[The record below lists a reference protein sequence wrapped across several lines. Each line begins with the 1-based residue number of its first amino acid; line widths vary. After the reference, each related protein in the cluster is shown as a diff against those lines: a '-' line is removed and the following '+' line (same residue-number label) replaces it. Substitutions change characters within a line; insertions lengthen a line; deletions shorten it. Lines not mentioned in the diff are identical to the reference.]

1 MLESLAVN
9 QPPILPAHR
18 QILAT
23 QPAPPGW
30 IACYVAS
37 IERDIKEADVIRIP
51 IILWAT
57 VRFEEDGEDYEEVR
71 HFIADSE
78 GGIMDFM
85 DLEFPFLCVVEPSGD
100 FDKITRAALAEYNA
114 EQQRK
119 ETRDSFIS

>member
-1 MLESLAVN
+1 MLESLAVS
-9 QPPILPAHR
+9 QPPSLPAHR
-18 QILAT
+18 QILST

-30 IACYVAS
+30 IACYVAA
-37 IERDIKEADVIRIP
+37 IETDLKEADVIRIP

-85 DLEFPFLCVVEPSGD
+85 DLEFPFLCVVEPSAD
-100 FDKITRAALAEYNA
+100 FDKVTTAALAEYNS

-119 ETRDSFIS
+119 ATRDSLIS